1 MKRLDT
7 EIKTNGHYYKLL
19 RRSEEVALYRQYH
32 PETGQL
38 VGYELFRIKTRPLEI
53 ISGKEYPSREVYASQ
68 SDWGVS
74 AWTLSGN
81 MTEAEAL
88 NRFEKYVLE
97 LKRSR
102 ELKKMQ
108 SLRRDTTVTNTK
120 HKHYGE
126 SQHTQ

>member
-38 VGYELFRIKTRPLEI
+38 VGYELFKIKTRPLEL
-53 ISGKEYPSREVYASQ
+53 ISGKEYQEREVYASN
-68 SDWGVS
+68 SDWGIS

-97 LKRSR
+97 LK
-102 ELKKMQ
+102 EA
-108 SLRRDTTVTNTK
+108 K
-120 HKHYGE
+120 HKKQRY
-126 SQHTQ
+126 